1 MDNICRDPTFGD
13 FVTIL
18 TKGSM
23 QDNTVAKLARMFEYK
38 STDSPL
44 PTLLNAMYILR
55 ESLSEDSQNI
65 PCATLKRKGSWVIS
79 TVYVYGISGLTVL

>member
-1 MDNICRDPTFGD
+1 MDNISKDPTFGD

-23 QDNTVAKLARMFEYK
+23 QDKTVAKLARMFEYK

-44 PTLLNAMYILR
+44 PTLLNAMYCVRVSLR
-55 ESLSEDSQNI
+55 
-65 PCATLKRKGSWVIS
+65 
-79 TVYVYGISGLTVL
+79 TVKIFLAQH